1 MVEFLEIYQ
10 NVTRVLTLIYPY
22 SLAHR
27 GPSTYTAPIEKNKGA
42 KRPLHH
48 YLRNPSS
55 VITFWY
61 SVSLR
66 LPRYFKSVRRLPII
80 FIKPRFPE

>member
-27 GPSTYTAPIEKNKGA
+27 GPSTYTAPIEKTKGP
-42 KRPLHH
+42 KGPFI
-48 YLRNPSS
+48 
-55 VITFWY
+55 ITY
-61 SVSLR
+61 AIR
-66 LPRYFKSVRRLPII
+66 AQ
-80 FIKPRFPE
+80 

>member
-27 GPSTYTAPIEKNKGA
+27 GPSTYTAPIEKKQRGQKA
-42 KRPLHH
+42 
-48 YLRNPSS
+48 PSS
-55 VITFWY
+55 LLT
-61 SVSLR
+61 
-66 LPRYFKSVRRLPII
+66 
-80 FIKPRFPE
+80 